1 MTCNID
7 HDAENAIPMFLCVA
21 CNREVN
27 ISKKDSQAFGMAS
40 AICGAVDRFRAVEA
54 PIQVQ

>member
-21 CNREVN
+21 CSRETTMINENR
-27 ISKKDSQAFGMAS
+27 QTMAG
-40 AICGAVDRFRAVEA
+40 AICAAVERGQTLEPVVHA
-54 PIQVQ
+54 Q

>member
-21 CNREVN
+21 CGRETTMINENRQTLE
-27 ISKKDSQAFGMAS
+27 MAG
-40 AICGAVDRFRAVEA
+40 AICAAVEQGQTLEPA
-54 PIQVQ
+54 VHPR